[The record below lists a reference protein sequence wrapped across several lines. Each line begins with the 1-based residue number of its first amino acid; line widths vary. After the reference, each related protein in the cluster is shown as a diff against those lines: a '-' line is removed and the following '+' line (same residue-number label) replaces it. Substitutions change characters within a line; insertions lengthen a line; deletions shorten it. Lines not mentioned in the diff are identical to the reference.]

1 MRAIMIEHNFRGDYL
16 VSAAGLDLVYLALGT
31 TIFFIAFRD
40 ARRRGALL
48 QMGE

>member
-1 MRAIMIEHNFRGDYL
+1 LSAI
-16 VSAAGLDLVYLALGT
+16 GLDLVYLTLGA

>member
-1 MRAIMIEHNFRGDYL
+1 MRGVLFEGTFRTDYFL
-16 VSAAGLDLVYLALGT
+16 AALGLDVVYLAVGA

-40 ARRRGALL
+40 ARRRGALM

>member
-1 MRAIMIEHNFRGDYL
+1 MFEGNFRTDL
-16 VSAAGLDLVYLALGT
+16 PADRARLDLSTLALGT

-40 ARRRGALL
+40 ARRAAPP

>member
-1 MRAIMIEHNFRGDYL
+1 M
-16 VSAAGLDLVYLALGT
+16 AAPLRLGIALDLVYLALGAGV
-31 TIFFIAFRD
+31 FFIAFRD